1 METYIPGTD
10 RMVRYTSSD
19 LSDRAIARP
28 VHIMQYDNQI
38 PIICV
43 ALYNEGE
50 PYEIPET
57 ITSVNIRL
65 GKSDGTFVYNPALGI
80 SEDKTMVYFEA
91 TQQMTLVAGSITAIA
106 ELCIGSEIA
115 QTGYIYITI
124 DENPINQSKIESTD
138 EFKTMTEYVDEAK
151 DYANTAQTAATASGD
166 YSAQSKNHADEAE
179 GYLNAIKEAAETTA
193 TNAQNAKDSEEA
205 AAKSASDA
213 AETASSVAT
222 ELANTVSAYAEA
234 AGQSA
239 DDAKQYAADA
249 SSTAS
254 KLDESVKEYADA
266 AAKSASDAA
275 ETASKLDESVKE
287 YADNAAESAKEA
299 RKAADDALNTIGIDD
314 DEISETNSWSSQK
327 IADEIAKGGSDGSVV
342 RVVSQEA
349 WDELTSDE
357 QKSGK
362 YVLEG
367 WKYSQD
373 ESIQSN
379 ADAIETLQSD
389 VTDAK
394 AALDDLGDEVAAYEE
409 ATDKIVEENQNESN
423 KRLEVLEKVA
433 HSHENKEV
441 LDNFSESDGILL
453 YKGEKIKG
461 GGGLEIP
468 PKTVTNLVVKASD
481 ETLKVSWNDPENNVV
496 DGTTFATWAGTILV
510 INDDHMPADETDG
523 TVLVTNTV
531 RDQYASTGYEITGL
545 TNNQTYYIRLIPYT
559 TAEVYGYDDANCIT
573 GKPAKVLLD
582 DVTDITVTA
591 GDKTVT
597 VTWTNPEQTKT
608 QDDVTATWAKTTVIL
623 SADGLSEN
631 LTYESTDYSEGSHEF
646 TVENGYDYAVEF
658 LIESDL
664 GSVKETKYD
673 ETVATYATVTVST
686 EEETLVG
693 AEVKVTWTDGDEE
706 HTLTDTLGAM
716 NFVQFKIPYRGSVT
730 FESTD
735 GQDTA
740 TKSIDVTG
748 WDTYAVKL
756 QFYTP
761 PTFAEGSWAEIIEAC
776 EKAEAGDIDISDY
789 WAVGDTKTGVP
800 LTAMAA
806 TGVGESH
813 AAQNVSFVIIGIN
826 HDTIASGTYSGKKA
840 AITIAMVDSLNEIGY
855 MNSAYNAYTYGCY
868 STSARRTW
876 INNIFEK
883 SLPSELQKGI
893 KTVSKSTCE
902 AISGGNSS
910 LKTSTER
917 CFLAS
922 NWEVFGAAY
931 SGYCAAQ
938 DGTQYEYYKTTANRI
953 KKVNGTAN
961 YWWTRSG
968 FWHASYRG
976 ARFVLCSTSGAA
988 RDDLASGATGLS
1000 LCLCI

>member
-1 METYIPGTD
+1 
-10 RMVRYTSSD
+10 
-19 LSDRAIARP
+19 
-28 VHIMQYDNQI
+28 MQYDNQI

-57 ITSVNIRL
+57 ITAVNIRL

-91 TQQMTLVAGSITAIA
+91 TQQMTIVTGSTTAIA
-106 ELCIGSEIA
+106 ELCIGAEIA

-138 EFKTMTEYVDEAK
+138 EFKVMTEYVDEAK

-179 GYLNAIKEAAETTA
+179 SYLNAIKEAAETTA
-193 TNAQNAKDSEEA
+193 TNAQNAKDSEDA

-213 AETASSVAT
+213 AEIANSVAT
-222 ELANTVSAYAEA
+222 GLANTVSAYAEA

-249 SSTAS
+249 SATAS

-275 ETASKLDESVKE
+275 ETASKLDESVKG
-287 YADNAAESAKEA
+287 YADSAADSAKEA
-299 RKAADDALNTIGIDD
+299 RKAADDALDTIGIND

-342 RVVSQEA
+342 RVVSQEY

-373 ESIQSN
+373 ETVQSN
-379 ADAIETLQSD
+379 SDAIKTLQSD
-389 VTDAK
+389 VADAK
-394 AALDDLGDEVAAYEE
+394 TALDDLGDEVAAYEE
-409 ATDKIVEENQNESN
+409 ATDKIIEENQNESN
-423 KRLEVLEKVA
+423 ERLEALEKVA

-496 DGTTFATWAGTILV
+496 DGTTFATWAGTILI

-523 TVLVTNTV
+523 TVLATNTV
-531 RDQYASTGYEITGL
+531 RDQYASAGYEITGL

-608 QDDVTATWAKTTVIL
+608 QDDATATWAKTTVIL

-664 GSVKETKYD
+664 GSIKETKYD

-693 AEVKVTWTDGDEE
+693 AEVKVTWTDGEEE

-716 NFVQFKIPYRGSVT
+716 NFVQFRIPYMGAVT
-730 FESTD
+730 FSASDDTNDADTTVTITEWTAYSTSLSFF
-735 GQDTA
+735 
-740 TKSIDVTG
+740 K
-748 WDTYAVKL
+748 
-756 QFYTP
+756 P
-761 PTFAEGSWAEIIEAC
+761 FADADWPLIIKMC
-776 EKAEAGDIDISDY
+776 EKAEAGDIDITDY

-840 AITIAMVDSLNEIGY
+840 AITIAMVGSLNETGY
-855 MNSAYNAYTYGCY
+855 MNSAYDAYTYGCY

-883 SLPSELQKGI
+883 SLPSELRAGI

-902 AISGGNSS
+902 AVSGGNSS

-917 CFLAS
+917 CFLPS

-931 SGYCAAQ
+931 SSFCTAQ
-938 DGTQYEYYKTTANRI
+938 DGTQYEYYKTTANRV
-953 KKVNGTAN
+953 KKADGAAGS
-961 YWWTRSG
+961 WWTRSG
-968 FWHASYRG
+968 FWNASYSL
-976 ARFVLCSTSGAA
+976 ARFVLCGSSGTAGNNFASST
-988 RDDLASGATGLS
+988 DGLS